1 MTKIE
6 ALRKTVYNLEN
17 DILPYEWSDFESC
30 NCGVVAKTLLN
41 GEGVQKNGYLDSEI
55 RNEDLTPF
63 CEYAYCITSNMSL
76 PKVFQLLKDAGF
88 TIKEL
93 VELENLSNPKISNSI
108 GDKLFPHGVKDLL
121 ISYYRNEKSY
131 LIAYLRAWIAI
142 LETELSPAVK
152 ETIRYVAVPETVA
165 DQVKIML
172 VDAGN

>member
-17 DILPYEWSDFESC
+17 DILHYQWDNFETC

-41 GEGVQKNGYLDSEI
+41 DEGIGKNGYFDSEI
-55 RNEDLTPF
+55 RNKNLTPF
-63 CEYAYCITSNMSL
+63 CEYAFCITSNMPL

-93 VELENLSNPKISNSI
+93 IELENLSNPKISNII
-108 GDKLFPHGVKDLL
+108 GGKLYPHEAKDLL
-121 ISYYRNEKSY
+121 VSYYRDQKLY

-142 LETELSPAVK
+142 LETELPPAVK
-152 ETIRYVAVPETVA
+152 ETIRYVAVPETVT
-165 DQVKIML
+165 DQCTIML